1 MHFCPSCNIVTKLP
15 ARFKVYLEP
24 FRTGTLASSHV
35 HAGQCIVMTE
45 AACCSWLA
53 GHGCDGCC
61 RASIFPSASA
71 PQVAPSHKTLGAN
84 AQDIKDT
91 TEPQAYQPFAL
102 LIMVSKFTPHL
113 AFRVP

>member
-1 MHFCPSCNIVTKLP
+1 MPFCPSCNIVTKLP

-35 HAGQCIVMTE
+35 HAGQCMVMTE
-45 AACCSWLA
+45 AACCPWLA
-53 GHGCDGCC
+53 GHGYDGFC
-61 RASIFPSASA
+61 RATIFPCASA
-71 PQVAPSHKTLGAN
+71 PQATPSHKTLGAN